1 MLELTTINTTELTN
15 KKLGTQLNTIKKA
28 VDTGNNQQWKIAD
41 AIATIVDDELFV
53 DDFETEGNLA
63 KVLGMSRP
71 NLNKMKKASHYH
83 KEVEELN
90 AFTLT
95 KVMELLVIPQEEI
108 VDFLDGY
115 MITPSS
121 TCREVREAVSAW
133 KDDNVVA
140 DAEITDA
147 EDTEITDAE
156 DADTN
161 TEITNNQNEAETEE
175 AIDYINAIEKIAIKC
190 TESQSDGYSQIMRIC
205 EAIEETNESGTK
217 STFDAVLEMVDTLE
231 KAELIAIKEYIEK
244 RL

>member
-15 KKLGTQLNTIKKA
+15 KKLGTQLNNIKKA

-71 NLNKMKKASHYH
+71 NFNKMKKASHYH
-83 KEVEELN
+83 KEVAELN

-133 KDDNVVA
+133 KDDNIVA

-147 EDTEITDAE
+147 EDAE
-156 DADTN
+156 N
-161 TEITNNQNEAETEE
+161 VTEE
-175 AIDYINAIEKIAIKC
+175 AESDSKVVDEDALAPIKNLID
-190 TESQSDGYSQIMRIC
+190 TMSRD
-205 EAIEETNESGTK
+205 
-217 STFDAVLEMVDTLE
+217 
-231 KAELIAIKEYIEK
+231 ELLALKEYIEK

>member
-1 MLELTTINTTELTN
+1 MLGLTTINTTELTN
-15 KKLGTQLNTIKKA
+15 KKLGTQLNAIKKA

-63 KVLGMSRP
+63 KALGMSRP

-133 KDDNVVA
+133 KDDNIVA
-140 DAEITDA
+140 DAKITDA
-147 EDTEITDAE
+147 EDEECAE
-156 DADTN
+156 DEVEQASTVVDEESTQCDTP
-161 TEITNNQNEAETEE
+161 
-175 AIDYINAIEKIAIKC
+175 
-190 TESQSDGYSQIMRIC
+190 
-205 EAIEETNESGTK
+205 
-217 STFDAVLEMVDTLE
+217 STYFTILEMLDTLE
-231 KAELIAIKEYIEK
+231 KSELIALKEYIEK

>member
-95 KVMELLVIPQEEI
+95 KVMELLVIPPEKI
-108 VDFLDGY
+108 VDFLDDY

-133 KDDNVVA
+133 KDDNIVA

-147 EDTEITDAE
+147 DNE
-156 DADTN
+156 TN
-161 TEITNNQNEAETEE
+161 ANESESTVVDES
-175 AIDYINAIEKIAIKC
+175 
-190 TESQSDGYSQIMRIC
+190 TESSASN
-205 EAIEETNESGTK
+205 TND
-217 STFDAVLEMVDTLE
+217 DALAPIKNLIDTLNRD
-231 KAELIAIKEYIEK
+231 ELLALKEYIEK

>member
-1 MLELTTINTTELTN
+1 MLELTTINTTELAN

-83 KEVEELN
+83 KEVAELN

-95 KVMELLVIPQEEI
+95 KVMELLVIPQDEI

-133 KDDNVVA
+133 KDDNIVA

-147 EDTEITDAE
+147 EDADDSTDE
-156 DADTN
+156 V
-161 TEITNNQNEAETEE
+161 EHESNEVDES
-175 AIDYINAIEKIAIKC
+175 
-190 TESQSDGYSQIMRIC
+190 TESSASNSCEDTMAQIERMI
-205 EAIEETNESGTK
+205 
-217 STFDAVLEMVDTLE
+217 DTMNHD
-231 KAELIAIKEYIEK
+231 ELLALKEYIEK

>member
-15 KKLGTQLNTIKKA
+15 KKLGTQLNNIKKA

-133 KDDNVVA
+133 KDDNIVA
-140 DAEITDA
+140 DAKITDA
-147 EDTEITDAE
+147 EDEEGTEDE
-156 DADTN
+156 V
-161 TEITNNQNEAETEE
+161 EQESK
-175 AIDYINAIEKIAIKC
+175 AIDEESKAIDE
-190 TESQSDGYSQIMRIC
+190 ESTQCD
-205 EAIEETNESGTK
+205 TP
-217 STFDAVLEMVDTLE
+217 STYFTILEMLDTLE
-231 KAELIAIKEYIEK
+231 KSELIALKEYIEK

>member
-83 KEVEELN
+83 REVEELN

-95 KVMELLVIPQEEI
+95 KVMELLVIPKEEI

-121 TCREVREAVSAW
+121 TCREVREAVSVW

-147 EDTEITDAE
+147 EESTNE
-156 DADTN
+156 ADTD
-161 TEITNNQNEAETEE
+161 ESVVDES
-175 AIDYINAIEKIAIKC
+175 
-190 TESQSDGYSQIMRIC
+190 TESSASNSC
-205 EAIEETNESGTK
+205 EDTMSHIER
-217 STFDAVLEMVDTLE
+217 MIDTMNHDELLAL
-231 KAELIAIKEYIEK
+231 KAYIEK

>member
-63 KVLGMSRP
+63 EVLGMSRP

-83 KEVEELN
+83 KEVAELN

-95 KVMELLVIPQEEI
+95 KVMELLVIPQDEI
-108 VDFLDGY
+108 VDFLDDY
-115 MITPSS
+115 KITPSS

-133 KDDNVVA
+133 KDDNMVA

-147 EDTEITDAE
+147 EDAE
-156 DADTN
+156 DATD
-161 TEITNNQNEAETEE
+161 ENESESTVV
-175 AIDYINAIEKIAIKC
+175 DNS
-190 TESQSDGYSQIMRIC
+190 TES
-205 EAIEETNESGTK
+205 
-217 STFDAVLEMVDTLE
+217 STSNKDEVAL
-231 KAELIAIKEYIEK
+231 AEIKKMIDLMSK
-244 RL
+244 D

>member
-15 KKLGTQLNTIKKA
+15 KKLGTQLNNIKKA
-28 VDTGNNQQWKIAD
+28 IDTGNNQQWKIAD

-95 KVMELLVIPQEEI
+95 KVMELLVIPQDEI

-133 KDDNVVA
+133 KDDNIVA
-140 DAEITDA
+140 DAKITDA
-147 EDTEITDAE
+147 EDE
-156 DADTN
+156 DG
-161 TEITNNQNEAETEE
+161 TEE
-175 AIDYINAIEKIAIKC
+175 EVEEGTEEEVEQEPKSIDEESTQCDAPSTYFTILELVEK
-190 TESQSDGYSQIMRIC
+190 
-205 EAIEETNESGTK
+205 
-217 STFDAVLEMVDTLE
+217 LE
-231 KAELIAIKEYIEK
+231 KAELIELKEYIEK

>member
-15 KKLGTQLNTIKKA
+15 KKLGTQLNNIKKA

-83 KEVEELN
+83 KDIEELN

-133 KDDNVVA
+133 KDDNIVA
-140 DAEITDA
+140 DAK
-147 EDTEITDAE
+147 ITDAE
-156 DADTN
+156 DAENVAD
-161 TEITNNQNEAETEE
+161 EAESESKAVDEE
-175 AIDYINAIEKIAIKC
+175 TNE
-190 TESQSDGYSQIMRIC
+190 
-205 EAIEETNESGTK
+205 EAIEETNESDTK

-231 KAELIAIKEYIEK
+231 EAELIALKEYIEK

>member
-1 MLELTTINTTELTN
+1 MLELTTINTMELTN
-15 KKLGTQLNTIKKA
+15 KKLGTQLNAIKKA

-41 AIATIVDDELFV
+41 AIATIVDDELFI

-133 KDDNVVA
+133 KDDNIVV
-140 DAEITDA
+140 DSSGIHSIESEITDA
-147 EDTEITDAE
+147 EDETDE
-156 DADTN
+156 TNADT
-161 TEITNNQNEAETEE
+161 TVVDESNESSTSN
-175 AIDYINAIEKIAIKC
+175 IIN
-190 TESQSDGYSQIMRIC
+190 
-205 EAIEETNESGTK
+205 EAIEPIMK
-217 STFDAVLEMVDTLE
+217 LIDTMTRD
-231 KAELIAIKEYIEK
+231 ELIALKEYIEK

>member
-15 KKLGTQLNTIKKA
+15 KKLGTQLNNIKKA

-83 KEVEELN
+83 KEVAELN

-95 KVMELLVIPQEEI
+95 KVMELLVIPQDEI

-133 KDDNVVA
+133 KDDNIVA
-140 DAEITDA
+140 DAKITDA
-147 EDTEITDAE
+147 EDEKCAE
-156 DADTN
+156 DEVEQASTVVD
-161 TEITNNQNEAETEE
+161 EE
-175 AIDYINAIEKIAIKC
+175 SIQC
-190 TESQSDGYSQIMRIC
+190 
-205 EAIEETNESGTK
+205 
-217 STFDAVLEMVDTLE
+217 DAPSAYFTILELVDKLE
-231 KAELIAIKEYIEK
+231 KAELIELKEYIEK

>member
-15 KKLGTQLNTIKKA
+15 KKLGTQLNAIKKA

-95 KVMELLVIPQEEI
+95 KVMELLVIPQDEI

-147 EDTEITDAE
+147 EDAE
-156 DADTN
+156 D
-161 TEITNNQNEAETEE
+161 
-175 AIDYINAIEKIAIKC
+175 
-190 TESQSDGYSQIMRIC
+190 
-205 EAIEETNESGTK
+205 ETNADDSESTLVDESK
-217 STFDAVLEMVDTLE
+217 ESSTSNNDDDALTPIKNLIDTMSRD
-231 KAELIAIKEYIEK
+231 ELLALKEYIEK

>member
-15 KKLGTQLNTIKKA
+15 KRLGTQLNNIKKA

-83 KEVEELN
+83 NEVAELN

-95 KVMELLVIPQEEI
+95 KVMELLVIPQDEI

-133 KDDNVVA
+133 KDDNIVA

-147 EDTEITDAE
+147 EDEVEQESKVVDEATESSTSNTNE
-156 DADTN
+156 DALAPIKNLIDTM
-161 TEITNNQNEAETEE
+161 TRDEL
-175 AIDYINAIEKIAIKC
+175 
-190 TESQSDGYSQIMRIC
+190 
-205 EAIEETNESGTK
+205 
-217 STFDAVLEMVDTLE
+217 LEV
-231 KAELIAIKEYIEK
+231 KEYIEK

>member
-15 KKLGTQLNTIKKA
+15 KKLGTQLNNIKKA

-63 KVLGMSRP
+63 KVLGMPRP

-83 KEVEELN
+83 KEVAELN

-95 KVMELLVIPQEEI
+95 KVMELLVIPQDEI

-133 KDDNVVA
+133 KDDNIVA

-147 EDTEITDAE
+147 EDAE
-156 DADTN
+156 D
-161 TEITNNQNEAETEE
+161 TEDATDEVEQESKVVDES
-175 AIDYINAIEKIAIKC
+175 
-190 TESQSDGYSQIMRIC
+190 TESSTSNSC
-205 EAIEETNESGTK
+205 EDTMSHIER
-217 STFDAVLEMVDTLE
+217 MIDTMNRD
-231 KAELIAIKEYIEK
+231 ELLALKEYIEK

>member
-95 KVMELLVIPQEEI
+95 KVMELLVIPKDEI

-121 TCREVREAVSAW
+121 TVREVREAVSAW
-133 KDDNVVA
+133 KDDNIVA

-147 EDTEITDAE
+147 DDAE
-156 DADTN
+156 D
-161 TEITNNQNEAETEE
+161 EMNENESESAVVDES
-175 AIDYINAIEKIAIKC
+175 
-190 TESQSDGYSQIMRIC
+190 TES
-205 EAIEETNESGTK
+205 
-217 STFDAVLEMVDTLE
+217 STSNTDDDALAPVKNLIDTMTRD
-231 KAELIAIKEYIEK
+231 ELLALKEYIEK

>member
-41 AIATIVDDELFV
+41 AIATIVDNELFI

-90 AFTLT
+90 NFTLT
-95 KVMELLVIPQEEI
+95 KVMELLIIPKEKI
-108 VDFLDGY
+108 VEFLDDY

-133 KDDNVVA
+133 KDDNIVA

-147 EDTEITDAE
+147 EDAE
-156 DADTN
+156 DVKD
-161 TEITNNQNEAETEE
+161 EVEQESKVVDES
-175 AIDYINAIEKIAIKC
+175 
-190 TESQSDGYSQIMRIC
+190 TESSTSNNDEDALAPIKNRSDTMSR
-205 EAIEETNESGTK
+205 
-217 STFDAVLEMVDTLE
+217 D
-231 KAELIAIKEYIEK
+231 ELLALKEYIEK

>member
-15 KKLGTQLNTIKKA
+15 KKLGTQLNNIKKA
-28 VDTGNNQQWKIAD
+28 IDTGNNQQWKIAD
-41 AIATIVDDELFV
+41 AIATIVDDELFI

-95 KVMELLVIPQEEI
+95 KVMELLVIPKEEI

-121 TCREVREAVSAW
+121 TCREVREAASAW
-133 KDDNVVA
+133 KDDNIVV
-140 DAEITDA
+140 DSSGIHSIES
-147 EDTEITDAE
+147 EITDAE
-156 DADTN
+156 DATDETREDTTVVDESNESSTSN
-161 TEITNNQNEAETEE
+161 T
-175 AIDYINAIEKIAIKC
+175 IN
-190 TESQSDGYSQIMRIC
+190 
-205 EAIEETNESGTK
+205 EAIEPIMKLINTMTR
-217 STFDAVLEMVDTLE
+217 D
-231 KAELIAIKEYIEK
+231 ELIALKEYIEK

>member
-41 AIATIVDDELFV
+41 AIATIVDDELFI

-95 KVMELLVIPQEEI
+95 KVMELLVIPQDKI
-108 VDFLDGY
+108 IDFLDDY
-115 MITPSS
+115 MVTPSS
-121 TCREVREAVSAW
+121 TCREIREAVSAW
-133 KDDNVVA
+133 KDDNIVA

-147 EDTEITDAE
+147 EGKTNENESESTAVEDSTESSTS
-156 DADTN
+156 N
-161 TEITNNQNEAETEE
+161 
-175 AIDYINAIEKIAIKC
+175 IDYESLAEIKKMIDVMNRD
-190 TESQSDGYSQIMRIC
+190 EL
-205 EAIEETNESGTK
+205 
-217 STFDAVLEMVDTLE
+217 LEL
-231 KAELIAIKEYIEK
+231 KEYIE
-244 RL
+244 RWL

>member
-15 KKLGTQLNTIKKA
+15 KKLGTQLNNIKKA

-95 KVMELLVIPQEEI
+95 KVMELLVIPQDEI

-115 MITPSS
+115 MVTPSS

-133 KDDNVVA
+133 KDDNIVA

-147 EDTEITDAE
+147 EESTVVDDNIVADAEITDAE
-156 DADTN
+156 ESTVVD
-161 TEITNNQNEAETEE
+161 EA
-175 AIDYINAIEKIAIKC
+175 
-190 TESQSDGYSQIMRIC
+190 TES
-205 EAIEETNESGTK
+205 
-217 STFDAVLEMVDTLE
+217 STSNTDDDSLAPIKNLIDTLNRD
-231 KAELIAIKEYIEK
+231 ELLEVKEYIEK

>member
-1 MLELTTINTTELTN
+1 MLELTTINTTELAN
-15 KKLGTQLNTIKKA
+15 KKLGTQLNVIKKA

-41 AIATIVDDELFV
+41 AIATIVDDELFI

-83 KEVEELN
+83 NEVEELN

-133 KDDNVVA
+133 KDDNIVA

-147 EDTEITDAE
+147 EDAE
-156 DADTN
+156 D
-161 TEITNNQNEAETEE
+161 TEDAKDEVEQESKVVDEE
-175 AIDYINAIEKIAIKC
+175 STQCDAPSAYFTILELIEKLE
-190 TESQSDGYSQIMRIC
+190 ES
-205 EAIEETNESGTK
+205 
-217 STFDAVLEMVDTLE
+217 
-231 KAELIAIKEYIEK
+231 ELIALKEYIEK

>member
-15 KKLGTQLNTIKKA
+15 KKLGTQLNNIKKA
-28 VDTGNNQQWKIAD
+28 VVTGNNQQWKIAD
-41 AIATIVDDELFV
+41 AIATIVDDKLFI

-108 VDFLDGY
+108 VGFLDGY

-147 EDTEITDAE
+147 EDAE
-156 DADTN
+156 D
-161 TEITNNQNEAETEE
+161 
-175 AIDYINAIEKIAIKC
+175 
-190 TESQSDGYSQIMRIC
+190 
-205 EAIEETNESGTK
+205 ETNADDSESTVVDEESK
-217 STFDAVLEMVDTLE
+217 QCDTPSAYFTILELVEKLE
-231 KAELIAIKEYIEK
+231 ESELLALKEYIEK

>member
-15 KKLGTQLNTIKKA
+15 KKLGAQLNAIKKA

-41 AIATIVDDELFV
+41 AIATIVDDELFI

-63 KVLGMSRP
+63 RILGMSRP

-83 KEVEELN
+83 KEIEELN

-95 KVMELLVIPQEEI
+95 KVMELLVIPQDKI
-108 VDFLDGY
+108 IDFLDGY

-133 KDDNVVA
+133 KDDNIVA
-140 DAEITDA
+140 DAKITDA
-147 EDTEITDAE
+147 EDEEDAE
-156 DADTN
+156 
-161 TEITNNQNEAETEE
+161 EEVGQESE
-175 AIDYINAIEKIAIKC
+175 AINE
-190 TESQSDGYSQIMRIC
+190 ESTQCD
-205 EAIEETNESGTK
+205 TP
-217 STFDAVLEMVDTLE
+217 STYFTILELVDTLE
-231 KAELIAIKEYIEK
+231 KAELIELKEYIEK

>member
-15 KKLGTQLNTIKKA
+15 KKLGTQLNAIKKA

-83 KEVEELN
+83 KEVDELN

-95 KVMELLVIPQEEI
+95 KVMELLVIPKDKI

-133 KDDNVVA
+133 KDDNIVA

-147 EDTEITDAE
+147 EDEE
-156 DADTN
+156 DETNADDSESTVVD
-161 TEITNNQNEAETEE
+161 ES
-175 AIDYINAIEKIAIKC
+175 
-190 TESQSDGYSQIMRIC
+190 TES
-205 EAIEETNESGTK
+205 
-217 STFDAVLEMVDTLE
+217 STSNTDDDSLAPIKNLIDTLNRD
-231 KAELIAIKEYIEK
+231 ELLEVKEYIEK

>member
-1 MLELTTINTTELTN
+1 MLELTTINTTELAN
-15 KKLGTQLNTIKKA
+15 KKLGVQLNAIKKA

-63 KVLGMSRP
+63 KVLEMSRP

-83 KEVEELN
+83 KEVAELN
-90 AFTLT
+90 AFTLA

-140 DAEITDA
+140 DAEISDA
-147 EDTEITDAE
+147 EDEVEQESKVVDE
-156 DADTN
+156 S
-161 TEITNNQNEAETEE
+161 
-175 AIDYINAIEKIAIKC
+175 
-190 TESQSDGYSQIMRIC
+190 TESSTSNNENDALTSIKNLIDTMSR
-205 EAIEETNESGTK
+205 EELL
-217 STFDAVLEMVDTLE
+217 AL
-231 KAELIAIKEYIEK
+231 KEYIEK

>member
-15 KKLGTQLNTIKKA
+15 KKLCTQLNAIKKA

-83 KEVEELN
+83 KEVAELN

-133 KDDNVVA
+133 KDDNIVA

-147 EDTEITDAE
+147 EDAENTDAE
-156 DADTN
+156 ESTVVD
-161 TEITNNQNEAETEE
+161 ES
-175 AIDYINAIEKIAIKC
+175 
-190 TESQSDGYSQIMRIC
+190 TES
-205 EAIEETNESGTK
+205 
-217 STFDAVLEMVDTLE
+217 STSNTDDDSLAPIKNLIDTMNRDELLEL
-231 KAELIAIKEYIEK
+231 KEYIEK

>member
-28 VDTGNNQQWKIAD
+28 VDTGDNQQWKIAD

-53 DDFETEGNLA
+53 DDFDTEGNLA

-95 KVMELLVIPQEEI
+95 KVMELIVIPKEEI

-121 TCREVREAVSAW
+121 TCREVREAVSGW
-133 KDDNVVA
+133 KDDNIVA

-147 EDTEITDAE
+147 ED
-156 DADTN
+156 
-161 TEITNNQNEAETEE
+161 
-175 AIDYINAIEKIAIKC
+175 
-190 TESQSDGYSQIMRIC
+190 
-205 EAIEETNESGTK
+205 ETNADDSESTVVDESK
-217 STFDAVLEMVDTLE
+217 ESSTSNNEDDALAPVKNLIDTMNRD
-231 KAELIAIKEYIEK
+231 ELLKLKEYIEK

>member
-1 MLELTTINTTELTN
+1 MLELTTINTMELTN

-133 KDDNVVA
+133 KDDNIVA

-147 EDTEITDAE
+147 EDAE
-156 DADTN
+156 D
-161 TEITNNQNEAETEE
+161 
-175 AIDYINAIEKIAIKC
+175 
-190 TESQSDGYSQIMRIC
+190 
-205 EAIEETNESGTK
+205 ETNENESE
-217 STFDAVLEMVDTLE
+217 STTVDESTESSTSNTDDDSLAPIKNLIDTLNRD
-231 KAELIAIKEYIEK
+231 ELLEVKEYIEK

>member
-15 KKLGTQLNTIKKA
+15 KKLGTQLNAIKKA

-83 KEVEELN
+83 KEVAELN

-95 KVMELLVIPQEEI
+95 KVMELLVIPQEKI

-133 KDDNVVA
+133 KDDNIVA

-147 EDTEITDAE
+147 EDVTDE
-156 DADTN
+156 VEEESTVVD
-161 TEITNNQNEAETEE
+161 EA
-175 AIDYINAIEKIAIKC
+175 
-190 TESQSDGYSQIMRIC
+190 TESSTSN
-205 EAIEETNESGTK
+205 NEDDSIVSIK
-217 STFDAVLEMVDTLE
+217 NLIDTMSRD
-231 KAELIAIKEYIEK
+231 ELLALKEYIEK

>member
-15 KKLGTQLNTIKKA
+15 KKLGTQLNAIKKA

-83 KEVEELN
+83 KGVAELN

-95 KVMELLVIPQEEI
+95 KVMELLVIPQDEV

-133 KDDNVVA
+133 KDDNIVA

-147 EDTEITDAE
+147 EDAE
-156 DADTN
+156 DAKDAN
-161 TEITNNQNEAETEE
+161 DEVEQESK
-175 AIDYINAIEKIAIKC
+175 AIDEESTQCDTPSAYFTILELVEKL
-190 TESQSDGYSQIMRIC
+190 
-205 EAIEETNESGTK
+205 EE
-217 STFDAVLEMVDTLE
+217 
-231 KAELIAIKEYIEK
+231 AELIALKEYIEK

>member
-15 KKLGTQLNTIKKA
+15 KKLGTQLNNIKKA

-71 NLNKMKKASHYH
+71 NLNKMKNASHYH

-90 AFTLT
+90 SFTLT
-95 KVMELLVIPQEEI
+95 KVMELLVIPQEQI

-115 MITPSS
+115 MVTPSS

-133 KDDNVVA
+133 KDDNIVA
-140 DAEITDA
+140 DAEVKDI
-147 EDTEITDAE
+147 EESTESLS
-156 DADTN
+156 ADTN
-161 TEITNNQNEAETEE
+161 TGVDESIESSASNTDDDALTPIKNL
-175 AIDYINAIEKIAIKC
+175 IDTMNRDEL
-190 TESQSDGYSQIMRIC
+190 
-205 EAIEETNESGTK
+205 
-217 STFDAVLEMVDTLE
+217 LEL
-231 KAELIAIKEYIEK
+231 KEYIEK

>member
-15 KKLGTQLNTIKKA
+15 RKLGTQLNNIKKA

-41 AIATIVDDELFV
+41 AIATIVDDELFI

-83 KEVEELN
+83 NEVEELT

-108 VDFLDGY
+108 VDFLDCY

-133 KDDNVVA
+133 KDDNIVA

-147 EDTEITDAE
+147 ED
-156 DADTN
+156 
-161 TEITNNQNEAETEE
+161 
-175 AIDYINAIEKIAIKC
+175 
-190 TESQSDGYSQIMRIC
+190 
-205 EAIEETNESGTK
+205 ETNENESE
-217 STFDAVLEMVDTLE
+217 STVVDETTESSTSNTNEDALAPIKNLIDTMNRDELLEL
-231 KAELIAIKEYIEK
+231 KEYIEK

>member
-15 KKLGTQLNTIKKA
+15 KKLGTQLNAIKKA

-83 KEVEELN
+83 KEVAELN

-95 KVMELLVIPQEEI
+95 KVMELLVIPKEEI

-133 KDDNVVA
+133 KDDNIVA

-147 EDTEITDAE
+147 EDAEDAE
-156 DADTN
+156 DAKD
-161 TEITNNQNEAETEE
+161 EVEQESKEVDET
-175 AIDYINAIEKIAIKC
+175 
-190 TESQSDGYSQIMRIC
+190 TESSTSNANDD
-205 EAIEETNESGTK
+205 AIAPIKN
-217 STFDAVLEMVDTLE
+217 MIDTCNRD
-231 KAELIAIKEYIEK
+231 ELLALKEYIEK

>member
-15 KKLGTQLNTIKKA
+15 KKLGTQLNAIKKA

-95 KVMELLVIPQEEI
+95 KVMELLVIPQDEI

-133 KDDNVVA
+133 KDDNIVA

-147 EDTEITDAE
+147 EDATYE
-156 DADTN
+156 
-161 TEITNNQNEAETEE
+161 NESESAVVDES
-175 AIDYINAIEKIAIKC
+175 
-190 TESQSDGYSQIMRIC
+190 TESSASNTDDDSLAPIKNLI
-205 EAIEETNESGTK
+205 
-217 STFDAVLEMVDTLE
+217 DTLNRD
-231 KAELIAIKEYIEK
+231 ELLEVKEYIEK

>member
-1 MLELTTINTTELTN
+1 MLELTTINTTELAN
-15 KKLGTQLNTIKKA
+15 KKLGTQLNAIKKA
-28 VDTGNNQQWKIAD
+28 VDTGHNQQWKIAD
-41 AIATIVDDELFV
+41 AIATIVDDELFI

-95 KVMELLVIPQEEI
+95 KVMELLVIPQDEI

-133 KDDNVVA
+133 KDDNIVA

-147 EDTEITDAE
+147 EDVEITDAE
-156 DADTN
+156 D
-161 TEITNNQNEAETEE
+161 EVEQESK
-175 AIDYINAIEKIAIKC
+175 AIDEESTQCDTPSAYFTILELVEKL
-190 TESQSDGYSQIMRIC
+190 
-205 EAIEETNESGTK
+205 EE
-217 STFDAVLEMVDTLE
+217 
-231 KAELIAIKEYIEK
+231 AELIALKEYIEK

>member
-1 MLELTTINTTELTN
+1 MLELTTINTMELTN
-15 KKLGTQLNTIKKA
+15 KKLGTQLNNIKKA

-83 KEVEELN
+83 KKVEELN

-95 KVMELLVIPQEEI
+95 KVMELLVIPQDEI

-121 TCREVREAVSAW
+121 TCREVRDAVSAW
-133 KDDNVVA
+133 KDDNIVS

-147 EDTEITDAE
+147 EDAE
-156 DADTN
+156 DATD
-161 TEITNNQNEAETEE
+161 ENEYESTVV
-175 AIDYINAIEKIAIKC
+175 DDS
-190 TESQSDGYSQIMRIC
+190 TESSTSN
-205 EAIEETNESGTK
+205 TND
-217 STFDAVLEMVDTLE
+217 DALAPIKNLIDTMNHD
-231 KAELIAIKEYIEK
+231 ELLALKEYIEK

>member
-15 KKLGTQLNTIKKA
+15 KKLGTQLNNIKKA

-90 AFTLT
+90 TFTLT
-95 KVMELLVIPQEEI
+95 KVMELLVIPQDEI

-133 KDDNVVA
+133 KDDNIVS
-140 DAEITDA
+140 DAKITDA
-147 EDTEITDAE
+147 DDAE
-156 DADTN
+156 V
-161 TEITNNQNEAETEE
+161 AEEE
-175 AIDYINAIEKIAIKC
+175 VEHESKAIDE
-190 TESQSDGYSQIMRIC
+190 ESTQCD
-205 EAIEETNESGTK
+205 TP
-217 STFDAVLEMVDTLE
+217 STYFTILEMVDTLE
-231 KAELIAIKEYIEK
+231 ETELIQLKEYIEK